1 MIRKVAVIMGSDS
14 DWPVVKGACAQL
26 KALDIPFEA
35 HILSAHR
42 TPAEAAEFA
51 KNARANGFGVILCAA
66 GMAAH
71 LAGAFAANTTLPVIG
86 IPMKGGA
93 MDGLDA
99 LLATVQMPSGIPV
112 ATVALN
118 GAKNAAWLAAEILA
132 LGDEALAAKLDAERV
147 AMARQIAAAFTAAG
161 AAAETVELPWE
172 EYTAALTAGR
182 FDLYYGE
189 VRLTAD
195 WDVSSLL
202 ATGGSLNYGGW
213 SDPQCDQL
221 LEGCRSGG
229 NREAAF
235 RGLCRYLQSQA
246 PILPI
251 CFKTVS
257 TLYESDVLEGLTPTA
272 AEPFYG
278 LENISI
284 HLRAN

>member
-51 KNARANGFGVILCAA
+51 RNAKANGFGVILCAA

-86 IPMKGGA
+86 M
-93 MDGLDA
+93 DA

-132 LGDEALAAKLDAERV
+132 LSDDALAGKLDAERA
-147 AMARQIAAAFTAAG
+147 AMAQQIAAK
-161 AAAETVELPWE
+161 EQKLQKEIEEL
-172 EYTAALTAGR
+172 
-182 FDLYYGE
+182 
-189 VRLTAD
+189 
-195 WDVSSLL
+195 
-202 ATGGSLNYGGW
+202 
-213 SDPQCDQL
+213 
-221 LEGCRSGG
+221 
-229 NREAAF
+229 
-235 RGLCRYLQSQA
+235 
-246 PILPI
+246 
-251 CFKTVS
+251 
-257 TLYESDVLEGLTPTA
+257 
-272 AEPFYG
+272 
-278 LENISI
+278 
-284 HLRAN
+284 